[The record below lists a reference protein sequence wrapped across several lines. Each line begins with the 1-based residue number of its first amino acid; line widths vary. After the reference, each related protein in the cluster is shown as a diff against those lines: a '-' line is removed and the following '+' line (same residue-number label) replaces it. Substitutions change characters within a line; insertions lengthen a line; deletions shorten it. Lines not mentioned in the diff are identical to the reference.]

1 MEFLKIEMRNYLR
14 QLMMAFSNMQ
24 HPKSVKIV
32 VDKAYNPQSQL
43 QFIKKMPKQKHAWMN
58 IQEGDENC
66 IDAFEDFYKRFSP
79 FISTKEKFDKND
91 ENLFNMV
98 SNEQNKLMK

>member
-1 MEFLKIEMRNYLR
+1 M
-14 QLMMAFSNMQ
+14 
-24 HPKSVKIV
+24 
-32 VDKAYNPQSQL
+32 
-43 QFIKKMPKQKHAWMN
+43 
-58 IQEGDENC
+58 
-66 IDAFEDFYKRFSP
+66 DAFEDFYKRFSP